1 MLSDFS
7 QEVRRNRPGLMFA
20 SPVSRARSHNAMK
33 GSGERRLI
41 PESGLRR
48 HITKRKFS
56 LNQKFLRTIDALVDQ
71 PLVARNAKGG
81 FE

>member
-1 MLSDFS
+1 
-7 QEVRRNRPGLMFA
+7 
-20 SPVSRARSHNAMK
+20 MK

-56 LNQKFLRTIDALVDQ
+56 LNEKFLRTIDALVNQ
-71 PLVARNAKGG
+71 PLVARNPKDG